1 MLNVEEGDG
10 LLSTEPNKETM
21 EAIEEARSGKYT
33 GTIDTSSME
42 NFINLANRQML
53 YFLIYKIKR

>member
-1 MLNVEEGDG
+1 
-10 LLSTEPNKETM
+10 M